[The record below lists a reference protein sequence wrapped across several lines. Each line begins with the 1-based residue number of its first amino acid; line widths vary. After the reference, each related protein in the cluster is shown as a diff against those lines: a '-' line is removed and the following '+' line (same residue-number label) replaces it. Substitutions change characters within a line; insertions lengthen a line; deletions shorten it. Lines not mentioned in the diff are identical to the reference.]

1 MNALCITFMYNVS
14 YSQEPHLIKVKAKLD
29 WERIPQ
35 KLMKKCSVSLEIIE
49 TKDITMRMQ

>member
-1 MNALCITFMYNVS
+1 MYSVS
-14 YSQEPHLIKVKAKLD
+14 YNQEPHLIKGKAKLD

-35 KLMKKCSVSLEIIE
+35 KLKKRSVSLEIIK